1 MIATLLIHL
10 ALTWV
15 MVGIIWFNQMIHYPL
30 YHKIKDGFTSY
41 ERSYLRRTIWL
52 MGPVMILEVLT
63 ALLLIGLAPTPLLIK
78 LATANFV
85 ALTIIWI
92 STCIFQVQQHQKL
105 SVHYSKKIHHML
117 LSTNW
122 IRTILWTARG
132 FLVLYMVTLL

>member
-1 MIATLLIHL
+1 MTATLLIHT

-15 MVGIIWFNQMIHYPL
+15 MVGIIWFSQVIHYPL
-30 YHKIKDGFTSY
+30 FHKIKDGFTSY

-63 ALLLIGLAPTPLLIK
+63 ALLLIGLAPTSLLIK
-78 LATANFV
+78 LATLNLV
-85 ALTIIWI
+85 ALILIWV
-92 STCIFQVQQHQKL
+92 STCVFQVQQHQKL

-132 FLVLYMVTLL
+132 LLLLYMITLI